1 MFNRDIH
8 KIAIKNYHTKAVGL
22 PRFDNPYLLLSRND
36 VLNQISIN
44 KHKLRP
50 QTQTDQDQ
58 PIQTIET
65 SIDDQEDLARH
76 VMQEVYTDPD
86 ERRDI
91 QGFTLSNSLSS
102 DETAVYIGRDNI
114 LFGLRGSSVPKDFVA
129 DAEIGLQN
137 IIDYPDSLSET
148 INNRFQRDED
158 MYNRIRAMYPNKHII
173 MAGHSLGNTLGM
185 NILKNHQNDRNIK
198 FFGYNGW
205 VHPNYNKDIRAFHTR
220 QEGDLV
226 STFTPTDATINLDP
240 STRVGVA
247 GVGVAG
253 AIGYIGRKRARENL
267 ADITREVDRL
277 QNRANLGS
285 DNAAGTQVTRE
296 QIEEA
301 FPEYTN
307 VRTVLEDSDLSDFEE
322 LGNTSGFDNG
332 LYIKTADTE
341 ALHDL
346 LFEYQLNGI
355 DLDTLDWA
363 DIHETLRRF
372 NSSIDLAAHPELT
385 NATDWADATNMIDP
399 FYYPHNVY
407 VTDGDDGLNELNG
420 LSDTTDVESVLD
432 PHSYSGIMDQSR
444 ITSSEI
450 LDTPGTI
457 QIHTGTEVLADA
469 GAEDMFWAVTA
480 GEAAL
485 ATATAT
491 GLALVGGAG
500 LAAVGYW
507 LWSHSAKRF
516 KLKNNRFRGK

>member
-1 MFNRDIH
+1 MFNRELH

-50 QTQTDQDQ
+50 AQDQDQDQ

-65 SIDDQEDLARH
+65 PIDDQEDLARH
-76 VMQEVYTDPD
+76 VMQEVYTAPD

-91 QGFTLSNSLSS
+91 QGFTLSKSLSS
-102 DETAVYIGRDNI
+102 DESAVYIGRDNI

-129 DAEIGLQN
+129 DAEVGLQN

-205 VHPNYNKDIRAFHTR
+205 VHPNYNKDVRAFHTR

-226 STFTPTDATINLDP
+226 STFTPTDATISLDP

-267 ADITREVDRL
+267 ANITREVGRL
-277 QNRANLGS
+277 QDRANLGS

-296 QIEEA
+296 QIETA

-307 VRTVLEDSDLSDFEE
+307 VRTVLDASDADYDE
-322 LGNTSGFDNG
+322 LANTSGFDNG
-332 LYIKTADTE
+332 LYIKTEDTQAFSDFLFSHSFKQAPEDMDWTDLHE
-341 ALHDL
+341 AIR
-346 LFEYQLNGI
+346 EYNSGI
-355 DLDTLDWA
+355 DLA
-363 DIHETLRRF
+363 E
-372 NSSIDLAAHPELT
+372 HPELT
-385 NATDWADATNMIDP
+385 NATDWADATDMIDP

-407 VTDGDDGLNELNG
+407 VTDGDDGLNELNV
-420 LSDTTDVESVLD
+420 LSDTKDVEQVLN
-432 PHSYSGIMDQSR
+432 PTNHSGIMDQSR

-450 LDTPGTI
+450 LDTPGSI
-457 QIHTGTEVLADA
+457 QIHTGTEVLADT
-469 GAEDMFWAVTA
+469 GAEDVFWDITA

-485 ATATAT
+485 GTATAT

-500 LAAVGYW
+500 LAAIGYW
-507 LWSHSAKRF
+507 LWSHNAKRF
-516 KLKNNRFRGK
+516 KLKKNRFRGK